1 MRSTLIIVSG
11 GEIMLQIDVVANHV
25 FGKKQINLGNKR
37 KRGEEVLTV
46 WKKRN
51 IFFTFPY
58 WEDHVLRHNLDV
70 MLIEK
75 NVFDNII
82 VTLLK
87 LDDKTKD
94 NLKAC
99 QDLKNV
105 GIRSELHLEK
115 VGNDQTHMPHAC
127 YHMNASEKDGS
138 LQVLKDVRVLDG
150 YFSNIS
156 HCVKL
161 KERKISGIKSHDNHI
176 LMQQLF
182 PE

>member
-1 MRSTLIIVSG
+1 M
-11 GEIMLQIDVVANHV
+11 
-25 FGKKQINLGNKR
+25 
-37 KRGEEVLTV
+37 
-46 WKKRN
+46 
-51 IFFTFPY
+51 
-58 WEDHVLRHNLDV
+58 
-70 MLIEK
+70 
-75 NVFDNII
+75 
-82 VTLLK
+82 
-87 LDDKTKD
+87 DDKTKD

-115 VGNDQTHMPHAC
+115 VGNDQTHMPHAY
-127 YHMNASEKDGS
+127 YHMNTSEKDGS